1 MKTRCFALLLLFAV
15 AGCTSSS
22 GKDFDDTKLAKIHY
36 GQTSRQQLIDLFG
49 QPTTETPYPEGHLL
63 MMWSY
68 SQAKAMSTTEGKT
81 LTVQL
86 DDGKVKSYTV
96 SKT

>member
-1 MKTRCFALLLLFAV
+1 MIRRYLALLLFLTLT
-15 AGCTSSS
+15 GCTSSS

-49 QPTTETPYPEGHLL
+49 QPTSETPYPEGHLL

-68 SQAKAMSTTEGKT
+68 SQARASSTTEGKT

-86 DDGKVKSYTV
+86 DDGKVKSYTL